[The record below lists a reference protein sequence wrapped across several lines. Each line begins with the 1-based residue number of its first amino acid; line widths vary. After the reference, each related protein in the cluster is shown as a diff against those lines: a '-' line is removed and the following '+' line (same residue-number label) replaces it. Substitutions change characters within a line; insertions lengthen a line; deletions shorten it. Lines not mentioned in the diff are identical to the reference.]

1 MMDQITKQSRMQKL
15 SNNQLNIV
23 ALWRFIDVINTIMYS
38 VVCQSQLSVVG
49 IASFP
54 ASEG

>member
-1 MMDQITKQSRMQKL
+1 MDQITKQSRMQKL